1 MKFLKN
7 KLAVAVIVLS
17 VTFLV
22 LIAVSAKRENKTIF
36 EDGAGSV
43 LNTIQGFF
51 YGIND
56 NVNSF
61 FSFIFNFKE
70 IKNENEALRERNAE
84 LEEKALMYDS
94 VKSENE
100 RLAEIL
106 DYTKRNDF
114 YDYVMCQIVS
124 VSGNNVLDGYVIDK
138 GTKDGVIKGRVVATA
153 QGLVGQVTV
162 ANDNWS
168 IVQNIANENIGVGAM
183 VQSTGDTGIL
193 RGYKNGSNNV
203 LAKLDFISIDSEI
216 KVGDV
221 VVTSGDGFIYPKG
234 IRIGEVIEVNE
245 DRARVMKT
253 AIVKPYVDLNRLE
266 EVFVILPKDRST
278 DKYIGEELQP

>member
-7 KLAVAVIVLS
+7 KLAVVVVILS

-22 LIAVSAKRENKTIF
+22 LIAASVKRENKTIL
-36 EDGAGSV
+36 ENGAGSV
-43 LNTIQGFF
+43 LNSIQGFF
-51 YGIND
+51 YSIND
-56 NVNSF
+56 NINSF

-84 LEEKALMYDS
+84 LEEKALMYDV

-100 RLAEIL
+100 RLAKIL
-106 DYTKRNDF
+106 DYTKRNNQ
-114 YDYVMCQIVS
+114 YDYVVSEILS

-138 GTKDGVIKGRVVATA
+138 GIKDGVIKGRVVATA

-162 ANDNWS
+162 ASDTWS
-168 IVQNIANENIGVGAM
+168 IVQSISNENIGVGAKD
-183 VQSTGDTGIL
+183 QNTGDTGIL
-193 RGYKNGSNNV
+193 RGYKDGNQDV
-203 LAKLDFISIDSEI
+203 LAILDFISMDSQI

-221 VVTSGDGFIYPKG
+221 IVTSGDGYIYPKG
-234 IRIGEVIEVNE
+234 IRIGEVIEVQE
-245 DRARVMKT
+245 DKSRVMKT

-266 EVFVILPKDRST
+266 EVFVILPKDRSAE
-278 DKYIGEELQP
+278 KYIGEELQQ

>member
-17 VTFLV
+17 VTFLL
-22 LIAVSAKRENKTIF
+22 LIAVSAKRENKTIL
-36 EDGAGSV
+36 EGGAGSV

-51 YGIND
+51 YSVND

-61 FSFIFNFKE
+61 FGFIFNFKE
-70 IKNENEALRERNAE
+70 IKRENEELKQRNAE
-84 LEEKALMYDS
+84 LEQQALMYDT
-94 VKSENE
+94 VKNENE

-106 DYTKRNDF
+106 DYTKRNDY
-114 YDYVMCQIVS
+114 YDYVMCQIIS
-124 VSGNNVLDGYVIDK
+124 VSGNNLLDGYVIDK

-153 QGLVGQVTV
+153 EGLVGQVTV
-162 ANDNWS
+162 ANNNWS

-183 VQSTGDTGIL
+183 IQDTGDTGIL
-193 RGYKNGSNNV
+193 RGYKDGNKNV
-203 LAKLDFISIDSEI
+203 LTKLDFISIDSEI
-216 KVGDV
+216 KKGDV

-234 IRIGEVIEVNE
+234 IRIGEVVEVNE

-253 AIVKPYVDLNRLE
+253 AVVKPYVDLNRLE

-278 DKYIGEELQP
+278 DKYIGEELKP